1 MVYTKKV
8 EIQIDSDD
16 VAKDISDKV
25 ADYIDQALRDY
36 FEEIGY
42 LEGTIDDIMA
52 DNNFWSSVITD
63 LMHYL
68 VA

>member
-8 EIQIDSDD
+8 KIQIDSAD

-36 FEEIGY
+36 FEDNGH
-42 LEGTIDDIMA
+42 LEGTIDDIME
-52 DNNFWSSVITD
+52 DNDFWSSIIED
-63 LMHYL
+63 LMPL
-68 VA
+68 LKA